1 MHESSVRESMSESLL
16 NWDDYLQV
24 ASLSDVGMRRATN
37 QDNLSISL
45 ASSMDHWQRKGHVFI
60 VADGMGAHAAGEL
73 ASKLAIDH
81 IPHLYAKYNESSSP
95 EEMKKAVQSANV
107 EIHRRGQAN
116 EEFHNMGTTCSVLTI
131 LPQGA
136 VCAHIGDSRIYRLT
150 QNRIEQLTFDHSL
163 VWEMRLAGQLTAE
176 EEEMGKIPKN
186 VITRSLGPYADC
198 KVDLEG
204 PFPIQ
209 VGDTFLLCSD
219 GLTAVVSDTE
229 IGSILANMTPDEA
242 VQVLVDLANLR
253 GGPDN
258 ITVVIVKITHPKMA
272 SDSNSEVGFLKVSSH
287 KSKFSVSPILWAV
300 FAGSMFFTLLFY
312 FTGSWQTSILTGAVA
327 GGSFLYLITRL
338 ILGAA
343 SGQQVTQN
351 KRFGKGPYSRFGC
364 VSSGQ
369 FSKQLAE
376 MLRKLKAGALKE
388 SWQVDWAELNQLT
401 SQADSANRNQDHS
414 ASIRSYGRAISFM
427 MDQLRNQSDASSSSV
442 DL

>member
-1 MHESSVRESMSESLL
+1 MSESLL
-16 NWDDYLQV
+16 NWDDYIQV

-45 ASSMDHWQRKGHVFI
+45 ASSMEHWQRKGHVFI

-81 IPHLYAKYNESSSP
+81 IPHLYAKFNDSSAP
-95 EEMKKAVQSANV
+95 EEIKQAVQGANT
-107 EIHRRGQAN
+107 EIHSRGQAN

-163 VWEMRLAGQLTAE
+163 VWEMRVAGQLTAE
-176 EEEMGKIPKN
+176 EERLGKVPKN

-204 PFPIQ
+204 PFSIQ

-219 GLTAVVSDTE
+219 GLTGVISDTE

-242 VQVLVDLANLR
+242 VSVLVDLANLR

-258 ITVVIVKITHPKMA
+258 ITVIIVKIAHPKLATESNA
-272 SDSNSEVGFLKVSSH
+272 SAGLLKVNSK
-287 KSKFSVSPILWAV
+287 KSKFSISPILWAV
-300 FAGSMFFTLLFY
+300 FAGSLLFTLF
-312 FTGSWQTSILTGAVA
+312 FFFNGNWQTSILTGVVA
-327 GGSFLYLITRL
+327 AGSFLYLMASL
-338 ILGAA
+338 VMGAV
-343 SGQQVTQN
+343 SGQDVTPD
-351 KRFGKGPYSRFGC
+351 KRFGKGPYTRYGC
-364 VSSGQ
+364 ASSAQ
-369 FSKQLAE
+369 FAKQLAD
-376 MLRKLKAGALKE
+376 MLRKLQEGALRE
-388 SWQVDWAELNQLT
+388 NWTVDWVQLKALT
-401 SQADSANRNQDHS
+401 SHAESATKNRDHS
-414 ASIRSYGRAISFM
+414 TAIRSYGRAVSFL
-427 MDQLRNQSDASSSSV
+427 MDQLRNQTDASSSSV
-442 DL
+442 EL